1 MSSRLPNGTGSEE
14 TDPDDETRSVP
25 QPTDQAQD
33 LLSLP
38 ETVTE
43 AIDALDPIP
52 DAKASVSSR
61 LPNGTGSEE
70 TDPDDETRSVPQSTD
85 QARDLLSLVTR
96 CFRRVQVEADERF
109 DDYLHRLRDLA
120 SPEARERGGV
130 TRAIQVC
137 FAAAAALAFIA
148 VTTLTPVADD
158 LTFDFLTADNRIRAF
173 VVLSAILA
181 IPVGLLY
188 VPSDS
193 RRAQVFVIGLV
204 GSVTASMAVI
214 VVFTPEIKVPVTGH
228 EVFRWLLA
236 VTITL
241 CLVAAAVIGL
251 WKTSAVSEGLR
262 WVNRRIVAVGGLT
275 YALSMVVIGINRSE
289 WRIGWIEENEI
300 RLLITI
306 LIVALVV
313 LLASAV
319 MVSVVRIQDDY
330 DLDVWKAEF
339 DWLIY
344 QGKESNKERK
354 RAELLVVHWLG
365 TAVVLLRLI
374 GRPYGE
380 GPESPTT
387 NATRPEGS
395 DSIRKLSSVSLHL
408 SQSGRV
414 AFMNRARLMLS
425 PQAWLTAQYQKLS
438 RAYLNERIVTVGA
451 ADDLGP
457 RPEHCAYPVSR
468 EEAASGGANGV
479 RWPFAYEFYTGHLD
493 AVLRESAEAELSQ
506 ALLETFLNEPQS
518 WTMADEDD
526 ANETLGEIF
535 KQILPNASTRFPAG
549 VLGTLAAAFTGDQRM
564 TPYVWWPTNVALD
577 DAAPVPP
584 TAQTEPC
591 GVGSSVLIQAI
602 RVDVSDGIPL
612 AQLGKG
618 PDEQSPPSDDTSG
631 SPSGPRQFG

>member
-1 MSSRLPNGTGSEE
+1 
-14 TDPDDETRSVP
+14 
-25 QPTDQAQD
+25 
-33 LLSLP
+33 
-38 ETVTE
+38 
-43 AIDALDPIP
+43 
-52 DAKASVSSR
+52 
-61 LPNGTGSEE
+61 
-70 TDPDDETRSVPQSTD
+70 
-85 QARDLLSLVTR
+85 
-96 CFRRVQVEADERF
+96 VQVEADERF

-380 GPESPTT
+380 GP
-387 NATRPEGS
+387 
-395 DSIRKLSSVSLHL
+395 
-408 SQSGRV
+408 
-414 AFMNRARLMLS
+414 
-425 PQAWLTAQYQKLS
+425 
-438 RAYLNERIVTVGA
+438 
-451 ADDLGP
+451 
-457 RPEHCAYPVSR
+457 
-468 EEAASGGANGV
+468 
-479 RWPFAYEFYTGHLD
+479 
-493 AVLRESAEAELSQ
+493 
-506 ALLETFLNEPQS
+506 
-518 WTMADEDD
+518 
-526 ANETLGEIF
+526 
-535 KQILPNASTRFPAG
+535 
-549 VLGTLAAAFTGDQRM
+549 
-564 TPYVWWPTNVALD
+564 
-577 DAAPVPP
+577 
-584 TAQTEPC
+584 
-591 GVGSSVLIQAI
+591 
-602 RVDVSDGIPL
+602 
-612 AQLGKG
+612 
-618 PDEQSPPSDDTSG
+618 
-631 SPSGPRQFG
+631 